1 MDPSKSAR
9 IRDLIMAGTIL
20 VSVLILFAAVA
31 FRSGVFGRSGG
42 FTQESDESVSDNDS
56 IPPRQI
62 EKYVAVYRA
71 MQRNH
76 SLTVEQAC
84 AQQGLTVPA
93 FRDIE
98 RKIERNDQL
107 RNRVRDELQRK
118 NSPPNPSRAAP

>member
-1 MDPSKSAR
+1 MEPSKSAR

-31 FRSGVFGRSGG
+31 FRSGAFGPSSA
-42 FTQESDESVSDNDS
+42 FTQDSDESVSDNDTV
-56 IPPRQI
+56 PPQQV

-84 AQQGLTVPA
+84 AQRGLTVPV
-93 FRDIE
+93 FRGIE

-118 NSPPNPSRAAP
+118 NSPPNPSRTAP